1 VTVTSTPIPARPGRA
16 QTMVERNL
24 MIYRH
29 TWPVIL
35 AEVLE
40 PLLYLLAFGIGIGHL
55 VGDVP
60 GLHDASVTYPRFVAP
75 ALLAT
80 AAMNGAMNETTFAMY
95 GKLTTDRTYESILTT
110 PMSVRSVALGEVF
123 WALLRGTL
131 VSTAFLVAVSALG
144 LVRTPTALLVVPSA
158 LLIGFTFA
166 SIGLLVVTLL
176 RSWQDFQLIQLVMLP
191 MFLFATTFF
200 PLNVYPRPIRWLVEA
215 LPLYHG
221 IELTRAAFLGTGGVH
236 LAVAVAYL
244 AVLGAVALAAGVR
257 RLEHTLRT

>member
-1 VTVTSTPIPARPGRA
+1 MTANVPIPLRPGRA
-16 QTMVERNL
+16 RTMVERNL

-35 AEVLE
+35 AEIFE
-40 PLLYLLAFGIGIGHL
+40 PMLYLLAFGIGIGRL

-60 GLHDASVTYPRFVAP
+60 GLRDASITYPQFVAP

-80 AAMNGAMNETTFAMY
+80 AAMNGAMNETTFNMY
-95 GKLTTDRTYESILTT
+95 GKLATDKTYESILTT
-110 PMSVRSVALGEVF
+110 PMSVRSVALGEVG

-131 VSTAFLVAVSALG
+131 VSTAFLALVSVLG
-144 LVRTPTALLVVPSA
+144 LARTPMALLVVPGA

-176 RSWQDFQLIQLVMLP
+176 RGWQDFQLIQLVMLP

-200 PLNVYPRPIRWLVEA
+200 PLNVYPRPVQWLVEV
-215 LPLYHG
+215 LPLYQS
-221 IELTRAAFLGTGGVH
+221 IELTRAAFLGTGGRH
-236 LAVAVAYL
+236 LVIAVVYL
-244 AVLGAVALAAGVR
+244 AVLGIVALALGVH
-257 RLEHTLRT
+257 RLERTLRT

>member
-1 VTVTSTPIPARPGRA
+1 VTANVPIPLRPGRA
-16 QTMVERNL
+16 RTMVERNL

-35 AEVLE
+35 AEIFE
-40 PLLYLLAFGIGIGHL
+40 PMLYLLAFGIGIGRL

-60 GLHDASVTYPRFVAP
+60 GLRDASITYPQFVAP

-80 AAMNGAMNETTFAMY
+80 AAMNGAMNETTFNMY
-95 GKLTTDRTYESILTT
+95 GKLATDKTYESILAT
-110 PMSVRSVALGEVF
+110 PMSVRSVALGEVG

-131 VSTAFLVAVSALG
+131 VSTAFLALVSVLG
-144 LVRTPTALLVVPSA
+144 LARTPMAPLVVPGA

-176 RSWQDFQLIQLVMLP
+176 RGWQDFQLIQLVMLP

-200 PLNVYPRPIRWLVEA
+200 PLNVYPRPVQWLVEV
-215 LPLYHG
+215 LPLYQS
-221 IELTRAAFLGTGGVH
+221 IELTRAAFLGTGGRH
-236 LAVAVAYL
+236 LVIAVVYL
-244 AVLGAVALAAGVR
+244 AVLGIAALALGVH
-257 RLEHTLRT
+257 RLERTLRT

>member
-1 VTVTSTPIPARPGRA
+1 MTANVPIPLRPGRA
-16 QTMVERNL
+16 RTMVERNL

-35 AEVLE
+35 AEIFE
-40 PLLYLLAFGIGIGHL
+40 PMLYLLAFGIGIGRL

-60 GLHDASVTYPRFVAP
+60 GLRDASITYPQFVAP

-80 AAMNGAMNETTFAMY
+80 AAMNGAMNETTFNMY
-95 GKLTTDRTYESILTT
+95 GKLATDKTYESILTT
-110 PMSVRSVALGEVF
+110 PMSVRSVALGEVG

-131 VSTAFLVAVSALG
+131 VSTAFLALVSVLG
-144 LVRTPTALLVVPSA
+144 LARTPMALLVVPGA

-166 SIGLLVVTLL
+166 SIGLLVVTFL
-176 RSWQDFQLIQLVMLP
+176 RGWQDFQLIQLVMLP

-200 PLNVYPRPIRWLVEA
+200 PLNVYPRPIQLLVEA

-221 IELTRAAFLGTGGVH
+221 IELTRAAFLGTGGIDLV
-236 LAVAVAYL
+236 VAVAYL
-244 AVLGAVALAAGVR
+244 ATLGVVALAVGVR
-257 RLEHTLRT
+257 RLGATLRG

>member
-1 VTVTSTPIPARPGRA
+1 VTANVPIPPRAGRA
-16 QTMVERNL
+16 LTMVERNL

-35 AEVLE
+35 AEIFE
-40 PLLYLLAFGIGIGHL
+40 PMLYLLAFGLGIGRL
-55 VGDVP
+55 VGEVP
-60 GLHDASVTYPRFVAP
+60 GLRDASITYPRFVAP

-80 AAMNGAMNETTFAMY
+80 AAMNGAMNETTFTMY
-95 GKLTTDRTYESILTT
+95 GKLTADKTYESILTT
-110 PMSVRSVALGEVF
+110 PMSVRSVALGEVG

-131 VSTAFLVAVSALG
+131 VSTAFLVVVSALG
-144 LVRTPTALLVVPSA
+144 LVRTPAALLVVPGA

-166 SIGLLVVTLL
+166 SIGLVVVTFL

-200 PLNVYPRPIRWLVEA
+200 PLNVYPRPIRWLVEV

-221 IELTRAAFLGTGGVH
+221 IELTRAAFLGTGGPH
-236 LAVAVAYL
+236 LVVAVTYL
-244 AVLGAVALAAGVR
+244 AVLGVAALALGVR
-257 RLEHTLRT
+257 RLDHTLRA